1 MSTKKNPWFRMYSD
15 FIFDEK
21 IEFLAFEDRAHYVF
35 ILCMKNLGL
44 LDKEYLQPGM
54 LDRVVARR
62 LGLYGE
68 AFEAARK
75 RLVEAGLIDYKFQ
88 PVAWDKR
95 QFVSDVSTERVHAYR
110 ERMKHTRNVSVTAQE
125 ADTETEADTEKE
137 KEGEKKPSA
146 YAPPLPDD
154 LLKDF
159 LQVRK
164 AKKAGPITKT
174 VVAGIAREAGKA
186 GISLIDAVTACCEYG
201 WQGFNAQWYAD
212 RTKGRPAAAMTAS
225 NRQAESFAERDA
237 RNGREAWERMTGR
250 QWPAD
255 ELPGA
260 RPAAPMVIDIESN
273 EIKRLSK

>member
-95 QFVSDVSTERVHAYR
+95 QFVSDTSVERTKAYR
-110 ERMKHTRNVSVTAQE
+110 ERMKRHGDVTVTAQE
-125 ADTETEADTEKE
+125 ADTDTDTE
-137 KEGEKKPSA
+137 KEGEKRPSA
-146 YAPPLPDD
+146 YAPPLPAD

-164 AKKAGPITKT
+164 AKKAGPITQT
-174 VVAGIAREAGKA
+174 VVAGLQREADKA
-186 GISLIDAVTACCEYG
+186 GISLIDAVTACCEFG

-212 RTKGRPAAAMTAS
+212 RTTNRPAAAMTAS
-225 NRQAESFAERDA
+225 NHETPYQRSMRLRVAEVS
-237 RNGREAWERMTGR
+237 
-250 QWPAD
+250 P
-255 ELPGA
+255 LLA
-260 RPAAPMVIDIESN
+260 RPAPGAPPAQNATDYFQTITAIEVT
-273 EIKRLSK
+273 K